1 MLLALM
7 MPVPVLPA
15 AESTIVA
22 HLPPELSLEWAIEL
36 ALHNNR
42 TIRDASYGI
51 ASTELGLTAA
61 QEAFAI
67 KVQPLSSINYSRSDD
82 QELSVWQ
89 VGGSVAKTF
98 HSGIRVAVEPS
109 IAKGDDRYDADLGCA
124 ITVPLLRGFGKEAVL
139 DEVYGNRF
147 TVASTRRQLLRQ
159 QVEVV
164 VETVSAV
171 YDLIKEEQLIALYQQ
186 QLEELERQ
194 RKMTRS
200 KERAGLARAMDVYRL
215 EIRIKEV
222 EDSLNL
228 ARERQQNGG
237 DQLKAVLALP
247 LEQSLAVRAPLHYAL
262 IEIDL
267 DQAVQVALANRVEL
281 RQARADIDE
290 AQRRAR
296 LAAHNILPDLQLEA
310 AYRRG
315 GRFGVGDEA
324 YLPDYDENL
333 LSVSLSSSSD
343 LSRSAEKARWQQ
355 SRITVNRRQLQLATV
370 EENIVR
376 EVRRVVN
383 ALDKSAQRIALRRQQ
398 IVQANGKFRLAQA
411 KFRHGEADN
420 FDLVESQGQLQQARA
435 DLVGD
440 EIQYIV
446 NGYRLRAAMGTL
458 LDSAGG

>member
-1 MLLALM
+1 MGVMLLALM
-7 MPVPVLPA
+7 LPPALPA
-15 AESTIVA
+15 AEPTEVP
-22 HLPPELSLEWAIEL
+22 HLPSEVSLEEAIEL
-36 ALHNNR
+36 ALLNNR

-51 ASTELGLTAA
+51 ASTEQGLTAA

-67 KVQPLSSINYSRSDD
+67 KVQPLSSINYSRSDE
-82 QELSVWQ
+82 QELSVWE

-109 IAKGDDRYDADLGCA
+109 VAKGDDRYDADLGCA
-124 ITVPLLRGFGKEAVL
+124 ITVPLLRGLGKEAVL

-147 TVASTRRQLLRQ
+147 SVASARRQLLRQ
-159 QVEVV
+159 QVDVV

-194 RKMTRS
+194 RTMTRS

-281 RQARADIDE
+281 RQSRADIDE

-315 GRFGVGDEA
+315 GRFGDEA

-355 SRITVNRRQLQLATV
+355 SRIAVNRRQLQRATV
-370 EENIVR
+370 EENIIR
-376 EVRRVVN
+376 DVRRVLN
-383 ALDKSAQRIALRRQQ
+383 ALDKSAQRITLRRQQ
-398 IVQANGKFRLAQA
+398 IAQANGKFRLAQA